1 MMAASYKRIGS
12 VALAIDIMKFIGG
25 SNRKMS
31 LQEIIEAMASNRD
44 TITRQLLTLEEGGFV
59 QKAGDKWEIGIYIGV
74 FWMNIKMSR
83 EKTIDNAQADL
94 NKIGAH

>member
-1 MMAASYKRIGS
+1 MAPSYKRIGS

-25 SNRKMS
+25 KSRGVS
-31 LQEIIEAMASNRD
+31 LQEIVEAMASSRD

-59 QKAGDKWEIGIYIGV
+59 QKNGESWEIGIYIGV

-94 NKIGAH
+94 NKIGAR